1 MTNLDKAPLFCD
13 TARAETLANQ
23 QASSD
28 KGRPMREILEH
39 HLIETLEI
47 PEDASHWLMGMW
59 DAIQFL
65 DDIADGDA
73 VGRGSFDRAL
83 HHLLVGLP
91 SNKFFTAHAQQ
102 LLPVVAVQL
111 LKWQASDIVERAGAA
126 DARSY
131 MWRAGYYDLVLWVVQ
146 LCHGYDAAVT
156 LAPVVMSLYGETAED
171 YEKEFANA

>member
-39 HLIETLEI
+39 HLIETLGI
-47 PEDASHWLMGMW
+47 PDDASHRLMGMW

-65 DDIADGDA
+65 DDVADGDA
-73 VGRGSFDRAL
+73 VSRGAFDRAL

-91 SNKFFTAHAQQ
+91 SNAFFMAHAQQ
-102 LLPVVAVQL
+102 LLPVVAVHL
-111 LKWQASDIVERAGAA
+111 LKWQASDIV
-126 DARSY
+126 
-131 MWRAGYYDLVLWVVQ
+131 
-146 LCHGYDAAVT
+146 
-156 LAPVVMSLYGETAED
+156 
-171 YEKEFANA
+171 